1 LSQQQRA
8 GCEQTDEAE
17 GREQDEVGHDR
28 PRLMQPLPCAARST
42 AIGAPSPLFLEH
54 NC

>member
-1 LSQQQRA
+1 MSQQPRA

-17 GREQDEVGHDR
+17 GREQAEVEHDG
-28 PRLMQPLPCAARST
+28 PRLTQPPPCAARST